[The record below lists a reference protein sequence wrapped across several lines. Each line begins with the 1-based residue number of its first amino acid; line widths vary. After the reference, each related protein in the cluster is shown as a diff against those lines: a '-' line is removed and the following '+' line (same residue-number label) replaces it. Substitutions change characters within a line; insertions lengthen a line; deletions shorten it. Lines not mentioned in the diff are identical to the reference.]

1 MKVMALD
8 YGDARTGVAFSDS
21 LGLLAGETA
30 VLPSWNH
37 AKLLEEVEHLARS
50 RGADTVV
57 LGLPRNMDGS
67 EGPRAEKSRAFA
79 AELEALGLKVV
90 FVDERRTTV
99 EAHGILSEA
108 GKKGKKRKERV
119 DAVAATLI
127 LESYL
132 NGLHR

>member
-8 YGDARTGVAFSDS
+8 YGDARTGVAISDS

-37 AKLLEEVEHLARS
+37 QRLLEDVAELAKARGVE
-50 RGADTVV
+50 TVV

-79 AELEALGLKVV
+79 SELEEKGLKVV
-90 FVDERRTTV
+90 FVDERRTTL

-108 GKKGKKRKERV
+108 GKKGKKKRQRI

-127 LESYL
+127 LETYL
-132 NGLHR
+132 NGLRN